1 MENQVSLQE
10 IISYSKQKE
19 SPRVAVVD
27 SITDEE
33 MQEIGELIGRLKL
46 LFLCVTENRIAFINN
61 IDVALKIAKD
71 FRKKSQ
77 VMYYDFAKR
86 PRNNLAQYAL
96 TGYTPSWIILK
107 DNRLHSKSL

>member
-33 MQEIGELIGRLKL
+33 MQEIGELIDRLKL
-46 LFLCVTENRIAFINN
+46 LFFAVPNKMIAFIDNE
-61 IDVALKIAKD
+61 DVALKIAKD
-71 FRKKSQ
+71 FHKKSQ

-86 PRNNLAQYAL
+86 PRNNLAQYAI
-96 TGYTPSWIILK
+96 TGVSFGWKILR
-107 DNRLHSKSL
+107 DNRLYCKSL